1 MAHWQTSPLYIK
13 SRALALAGLK
23 FSGHIR
29 TEFRS
34 YILADQLARSAMSV
48 GANTV
53 EASEAESAK
62 DMLHKLAVAL
72 KEARE
77 TEYFLSL
84 ALEYHEISNPDSDE
98 FLSLTNEVIAMLVTS
113 KNTLRRKIEKSKT
126 REIEK

>member
-1 MAHWQTSPLYIK
+1 
-13 SRALALAGLK
+13 
-23 FSGHIR
+23 
-29 TEFRS
+29 
-34 YILADQLARSAMSV
+34 MSV